1 MSNPSPLYGKIKGNS
16 CFVHQVVYEETYY
29 ARDSGTLEQLKELS
43 TKRQAIEESINGS
56 SKITPAIAREMA
68 GGVTSP
74 VLQVF
79 FLTFVGCDRIFSLGA
94 CLVYCKRTMCKAEGL
109 PNKY

>member
-1 MSNPSPLYGKIKGNS
+1 
-16 CFVHQVVYEETYY
+16 VYEENYY

-68 GGVTSP
+68 GGITSP
-74 VLQVF
+74 ILQVH
-79 FLTFVGCDRIFSLGA
+79 TFPVLG
-94 CLVYCKRTMCKAEGL
+94 LLHHYSSVDYL
-109 PNKY
+109 